1 MIFGSYGNYG
11 INGVEKIMRKGM
23 FGFTGKAKD
32 IANFINEEYE
42 SDELISIIIDND
54 NIEQKLKDGSIA

>member
-1 MIFGSYGNYG
+1 
-11 INGVEKIMRKGM
+11 MRKGM